1 MLRIARVTKNVAEV
15 TKWSRCLVRS
25 VGSTHTFCVTRRP
38 SFLRLRSGQ
47 AGPAGDT
54 IVGYRAFVAVIVTA
68 YFTLIALT
76 PRTPMMP
83 EVSWAELLP
92 LSVLYLAL
100 GIWGFDYAR
109 RRSNVLIALTY
120 LLVEFAIGMRV
131 NALAWGSG
139 LPLILLPLAAQ
150 AVVLLPRLL
159 AAAVCVLI
167 IAGVSGNL
175 IWIPEWPHWLRNTA
189 VAAASVVFVVV
200 YVGVAQRE
208 REARQRTEAL
218 SVELAQLAAA
228 NERNRL
234 AREIHDT
241 LGHYLTVIH
250 VQLEAARA
258 LIGTDRDRGLLAV
271 ARAQALAKDGLTAV
285 RQSVRA
291 LRENGTV
298 EGVAEQIASLVE
310 SVRDEQFSA
319 TFRASGTP
327 RPVSA
332 AVALALHRT
341 TLEALTNVRK
351 HAGAANVQIELAFH
365 DNGRVQLR
373 VQDDGK
379 GAGVGGLGAGFGLTG
394 IRERAE
400 QLKGSADYR
409 TAPSEGFTLYVEL
422 PA

>member
-1 MLRIARVTKNVAEV
+1 MRARRILSRVTIRA
-15 TKWSRCLVRS
+15 S
-25 VGSTHTFCVTRRP
+25 GS
-38 SFLRLRSGQ
+38 
-47 AGPAGDT
+47 APAGDA
-54 IVGYRAFVAVIVTA
+54 IVGYRTFVAVVVAA

-83 EVSWAELLP
+83 EVSWAQLLP
-92 LSVLYLAL
+92 ISLLYLAL

-109 RRSNVLIALTY
+109 RRSSLTISVAY
-120 LLVEFAIGMRV
+120 LLIEFAIGMRI
-131 NALAWGSG
+131 NALAWGGG

-150 AVVLLPRLL
+150 AVILLPRLL
-159 AAAVCVLI
+159 AAAMCMLV

-175 IWIPEWPHWLRNTA
+175 TWVPEWPHWLRNIAQATA
-189 VAAASVVFVVV
+189 AVVFVVV

-218 SVELAQLAAA
+218 SAEVAQLAAA
-228 NERNRL
+228 NERNRM

-258 LIGTDRDRGLLAV
+258 VIGTDADRGMLAV
-271 ARAQALAKDGLTAV
+271 TRAQVLAKDGLTAV
-285 RQSVRA
+285 RQSVKA
-291 LRENGTV
+291 LREDSRV
-298 EGVAEQIASLVE
+298 EGVAEQIASLVD
-310 SVRDEQFSA
+310 SVRDERFSA
-319 TFRASGTP
+319 TFKTSGKP

-351 HAGAANVQIELAFH
+351 HADAANVEIELVFR
-365 DNGRVQLR
+365 DDGRVQLR
-373 VQDDGK
+373 VHDDGR
-379 GAGVGGLGAGFGLTG
+379 GAADETVGTGFGLKG

-400 QLKGSADYR
+400 QLKGSANYR

>member
-1 MLRIARVTKNVAEV
+1 MTI
-15 TKWSRCLVRS
+15 RS
-25 VGSTHTFCVTRRP
+25 SGS
-38 SFLRLRSGQ
+38 
-47 AGPAGDT
+47 APASDA
-54 IVGYRAFVAVIVTA
+54 IVGYRTFVAVVVAA

-83 EVSWAELLP
+83 EVSWARLLP
-92 LSVLYLAL
+92 ISVLYLAL

-109 RRSNVLIALTY
+109 RRSSPMISVGY
-120 LLVEFAIGMRV
+120 LLIEFAIGMRI
-131 NALAWGSG
+131 NALAWGGG

-150 AVVLLPRLL
+150 AVILLPRVL
-159 AAAVCVLI
+159 AAAMCILV

-175 IWIPEWPHWLRNTA
+175 SWVPAWPHWLRNIAQATA
-189 VAAASVVFVVV
+189 AVVFVVV

-218 SVELAQLAAA
+218 SAEVAQLAAA
-228 NERNRL
+228 NERNRM

-258 LIGTDRDRGLLAV
+258 VIGTDADRGMLAV
-271 ARAQALAKDGLTAV
+271 TRAQALAKDGLTAV
-285 RQSVRA
+285 RQSVKA
-291 LRENGTV
+291 LREDASV
-298 EGVAEQIASLVE
+298 EGVAEQIASLVD
-310 SVRDEQFSA
+310 SVRDERFSA
-319 TFRASGTP
+319 TFKTSGKP

-351 HAGAANVQIELAFH
+351 HADAANVEIELVFR

-373 VQDDGK
+373 VHDDGK
-379 GAGVGGLGAGFGLTG
+379 GAADETVGTGFGLKG
-394 IRERAE
+394 ILERAE
-400 QLKGSADYR
+400 QLKGSANYR
-409 TAPSEGFTLYVEL
+409 TAPSEGFTLHVEL

>member
-1 MLRIARVTKNVAEV
+1 VTI
-15 TKWSRCLVRS
+15 RS
-25 VGSTHTFCVTRRP
+25 SGS
-38 SFLRLRSGQ
+38 
-47 AGPAGDT
+47 APASDA
-54 IVGYRAFVAVIVTA
+54 IVGYRTFVAVVVAA

-76 PRTPMMP
+76 PRTSEIH
-83 EVSWAELLP
+83 EVSWAQLLP
-92 LSVLYLAL
+92 LSALYLAL

-109 RRSNVLIALTY
+109 RRSSVAISVAY
-120 LLVEFAIGMRV
+120 LLLEFAIGMRI
-131 NALAWGSG
+131 NALAWGGG

-150 AVVLLPRLL
+150 AVILLPRLL
-159 AAAVCVLI
+159 AAAMCILI

-175 IWIPEWPHWLRNTA
+175 SWVPAWPDWLRNIAQATA
-189 VAAASVVFVVV
+189 AVVFVVV

-218 SVELAQLAAA
+218 SAEVAQLTAA
-228 NERNRL
+228 NERNRM

-258 LIGTDRDRGLLAV
+258 VISTDADRGMLAV
-271 ARAQALAKDGLTAV
+271 TRAQALAKDGLTAV
-285 RQSVRA
+285 RQSVTA
-291 LRENGTV
+291 LREGARV
-298 EGVAEQIASLVE
+298 EGLAEQIASLVD
-310 SVRDEQFSA
+310 SVRDERFSA
-319 TFRASGTP
+319 TFKTSGKP

-332 AVALALHRT
+332 AIALALHRS

-351 HAGAANVQIELAFH
+351 HADAANVEIELAFR

-373 VQDDGK
+373 VHDDGK
-379 GAGVGGLGAGFGLTG
+379 GAGDEKGGTGFGLKG

-400 QLKGSADYR
+400 QLKGSANYR
-409 TAPSEGFTLYVEL
+409 TAPNEGFTLSVEL

>member
-1 MLRIARVTKNVAEV
+1 VTALPPASAPARDA
-15 TKWSRCLVRS
+15 
-25 VGSTHTFCVTRRP
+25 
-38 SFLRLRSGQ
+38 
-47 AGPAGDT
+47 
-54 IVGYRAFVAVIVTA
+54 IVGYRTFVAVVVAA

-76 PRTPMMP
+76 PRTAMMP
-83 EVSWAELLP
+83 ELSWAQLLP
-92 LSVLYLAL
+92 LSLLYLAL

-109 RRSNVLIALTY
+109 TRSSLIVAVAY
-120 LLVEFAIGMRV
+120 LLIEFGIGMRI
-131 NALAWGSG
+131 NALAWGGG
-139 LPLILLPLAAQ
+139 LPFILLPLAAQ
-150 AVVLLPRLL
+150 AVILLPRLL
-159 AAAVCVLI
+159 AAAMCLLV

-175 IWIPEWPHWLRNTA
+175 IWVPQWPHWLRNIA
-189 VAAASVVFVVV
+189 QAAAAVVFVVV

-208 REARQRTEAL
+208 REARQRAEAL
-218 SVELAQLAAA
+218 SAEVAQLAAA

-258 LIGTDRDRGLLAV
+258 VIGTDADRGMLAV
-271 ARAQALAKDGLTAV
+271 TRAQALAKDGLTAV
-285 RQSVRA
+285 RQSVKA
-291 LRENGTV
+291 LREEARV
-298 EGVAEQIASLVE
+298 EGVAEQIASLVD
-310 SVRDEQFSA
+310 SVRDERFTAMFTS
-319 TFRASGTP
+319 SGQP

-351 HAGAANVQIELAFH
+351 HAEAANVEIELMFR
-365 DNGRVQLR
+365 DDGRVQLR
-373 VQDDGK
+373 VHDDGR
-379 GAGVGGLGAGFGLTG
+379 GTAEDTAGRGFGLTG

-400 QLKGSADYR
+400 QLKGTANYR

>member
-1 MLRIARVTKNVAEV
+1 VKDA
-15 TKWSRCLVRS
+15 
-25 VGSTHTFCVTRRP
+25 
-38 SFLRLRSGQ
+38 
-47 AGPAGDT
+47 
-54 IVGYRAFVAVIVTA
+54 IVGYRAFVAVIVAA

-76 PRTPMMP
+76 PRTPRMP
-83 EVSWAELLP
+83 EVSWVQLLP
-92 LSVLYLAL
+92 LSAVYLAL
-100 GIWGFDYAR
+100 GISGFDYAR
-109 RRSNVLIALTY
+109 RRGSMLISIGY
-120 LLVEFAIGMRV
+120 LLAEFAIGMRI
-131 NALAWGSG
+131 NALAWGGG

-150 AVVLLPRLL
+150 AVILLPRLL
-159 AAAVCVLI
+159 AAAMCLLV

-175 IWIPEWPHWLRNTA
+175 SWVPEWPHWLRNIAQATA
-189 VAAASVVFVVV
+189 AVVFVVV

-218 SVELAQLAAA
+218 SAEVAQLAAA

-258 LIGTDRDRGLLAV
+258 VIGTDPDRGMLAV
-271 ARAQALAKDGLTAV
+271 TRAQALAKDGLTAV
-285 RQSVRA
+285 RQSVKA
-291 LRENGTV
+291 LREDARV
-298 EGVAEQIASLVE
+298 EGIAEQIASLVE
-310 SVRDEQFSA
+310 SVRDERFNA
-319 TFRASGTP
+319 TFRTSGRP

-351 HAGAANVQIELAFH
+351 HADAANVEIELAFH

-373 VQDDGK
+373 VHDDGK
-379 GAGVGGLGAGFGLTG
+379 GAADATGGTGFGLKG

-400 QLKGSADYR
+400 QLKGSAQYR
-409 TAPSEGFTLYVEL
+409 TAPREGFTLFVEL
-422 PA
+422 PAPLGFARGGLSES